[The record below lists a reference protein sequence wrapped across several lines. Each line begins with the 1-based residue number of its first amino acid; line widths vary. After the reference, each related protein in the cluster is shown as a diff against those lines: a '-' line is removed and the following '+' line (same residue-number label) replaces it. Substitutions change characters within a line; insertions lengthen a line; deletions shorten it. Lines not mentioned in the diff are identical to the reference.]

1 MKFLSCLSA
10 ILFSASCLHADDP
23 AVVDPDLPQPMD
35 RSFAEN
41 LVTHSPFTRSVNLEE
56 TLQLTGIAYVNGS
69 PVATV
74 LNKQTK
80 ERVLVFEE
88 PNAQGWQLLA
98 ANAGTDPSNTQIEMR
113 VGPETITMQ
122 YHGQEM
128 SSDGGG
134 KKHSKAMLAGNGK
147 SKDGDKMKPSAL
159 LDDQARET
167 YVSLS
172 SDARGKFKD
181 LMKSRLEKNPNLSPE
196 ENADYAQKVI
206 AKLKA
211 TDQSNSGA
219 NSKAAKSGKPPKKKQ
234 GT

>member
-1 MKFLSCLSA
+1 MKHLSHLSA
-10 ILFSASCLHADDP
+10 LLLSVSCLHAGDT

-41 LVTHSPFTRSVNLEE
+41 LVTHSPFTRSVNLED
-56 TLQLTGIAYVNGS
+56 TLQLTGIAYVNGR

-88 PNAQGWQLLA
+88 PNALGWQLLA
-98 ANAGTDPSNTQIEMR
+98 ANAGTDPSNSQIEMK
-113 VGPETITMQ
+113 VGPETITMH

-128 SSDGGG
+128 STDGGG
-134 KKHSKAMLAGNGK
+134 KKQSKAMLAGSGN
-147 SKDGDKMKPSAL
+147 SKDDLKPSSL
-159 LDDQARET
+159 LGNQGREM
-167 YVSLS
+167 YASLS
-172 SDARGKFKD
+172 SNARDKFKD
-181 LMKSRLEKNPNLSPE
+181 LMKSRLEKHPE
-196 ENADYAQKVI
+196 LTPEQNADYAQKVF

-211 TDQSNSGA
+211 TDQPS
-219 NSKAAKSGKPPKKKQ
+219 AKPPKTTKPPKKKQ